1 MAIID
6 IIVIAV
12 LVVFAIIGMW
22 RGFIN
27 TILSLFSS
35 VASIVVAIFAAKPVS
50 KLLNSI
56 FGIIPG
62 IGGKIAGSLSGTI
75 TPFAADAV
83 EGAQLTGA
91 ELKVYFA
98 EDGLTWQE
106 RLYKLFIDDSKIFT
120 VGSDGP
126 TAANEN
132 IVQFLSESMA
142 AVISVVIAAVVV
154 FILVKLAVFLL
165 SKLFNAITKNRAIGG
180 LDRAL
185 GLLFGLCKAAVFVC
199 STLGIFY
206 LIANSTVQGWIDNS
220 TVTRWI
226 YQYTTE
232 FWEWV
237 ASKYD
242 LPGFISGIIPSIT

>member
-1 MAIID
+1 MALID

-12 LVVFAIIGMW
+12 LVLFAIFGMW
-22 RGFIN
+22 KGFIN

-56 FGIIPG
+56 FGIVPG
-62 IGGKIAGSLSGTI
+62 IGGKIAESLAGTI
-75 TPFAADAV
+75 TPFAETAAV
-83 EGAQLTGA
+83 NDTLTGAQLKTYL
-91 ELKVYFA
+91 EQ
-98 EDGLTWQE
+98 DGLTFQE
-106 RLYKLFIDDSKIFT
+106 RLYKLVIDDAKVFT
-120 VGSDGP
+120 VETDAA
-126 TAANEN
+126 AANQSV
-132 IVQFLSESMA
+132 VQYIGESLA
-142 AVISVVIAAVVV
+142 AVISIIIAAVVV
-154 FILVKLAVFLL
+154 FLLVKLAVFLL
-165 SKLFNAITKNRAIGG
+165 AKLFDAITKNRAIGG

-185 GLLFGLCKAAVFVC
+185 GLLLGVVRASIMIC
-199 STLGIFY
+199 SVLGIFY

>member
-1 MAIID
+1 MVID

-12 LVVFAIIGMW
+12 LVVFAIFGMW
-22 RGFIN
+22 KGFIN

-35 VASIVVAIFAAKPVS
+35 VASIFVAIFAAKPVS

-62 IGGKIAGSLSGTI
+62 IGGKIAASMSGTI

-83 EGAQLTGA
+83 EGTTMTGA
-91 ELKVYFA
+91 ELKAYFA

-106 RLYKLFIDDSKIFT
+106 RLYKLFISDDKVFS
-120 VGSDGP
+120 VGAEGAE
-126 TAANEN
+126 AANES
-132 IVQFLSESMA
+132 IVQFISDGMA
-142 AVISVVIAAVVV
+142 AVISVVIAAIVV
-154 FILVKLAVFLL
+154 FILIKLAIFLL
-165 SKLFNAITKNRAIGG
+165 SRLFNAITKNHAIGG

-185 GLLFGLCKAAVFVC
+185 GLLFGLFKAAIFIC
-199 STLGIFY
+199 SVLGIFY
-206 LIANSTVQGWIDNS
+206 MIANSTVQGWIDNS

-237 ASKYD
+237 ATKYD